1 MTTTDERWKKLI
13 SHEAVQ
19 GFTGE
24 LLGTFILVFF
34 GIGSV
39 AVTVLFSAHSGLLQV
54 ALMWG
59 IGVSLAI
66 YCTRHLS
73 CAHLNPAVSLAMVAA
88 GRMPLRKLPY
98 YWLAQVL
105 GAFAAGM
112 LVYGIFSGS
121 IASFELVHNITRGT
135 GASVKTA
142 MMFGEYFPNPGA
154 PADLASV
161 SLPLAFL
168 VETLGTSLLVI
179 TIFMLTEGCNVGRPS
194 SEIVPILIGLT
205 VTAIIGVLAPLTQAG
220 LNPARDFGPRLFA
233 YLAGWGRV
241 AIPGPSGGFFTVYVL
256 GPLTGGILSALLF
269 SRVLEP
275 VMERKSQTCACEEAP
290 PIFGKAE
297 SLPGGIMSKGGNQP
311 TPDSIKVLVFGTTPP
326 CAGCLQAEREAQRAA
341 QRFPAGQVV
350 VEKHDAFS
358 IIGKENQV
366 STTPTI
372 IVAGRKVAVG
382 KVLTEDQ
389 IAEIVTTQL
398 RCNHAVSSA

>member
-1 MTTTDERWKKLI
+1 MATNNERWEKVI
-13 SHEAVQ
+13 SHEVVQ

-39 AVTVLFSAHSGLLQV
+39 AVTVLFSSHSDVLQV

-73 CAHLNPAVSLAMVAA
+73 CADLNPAVSLAMVVA
-88 GRMPLRKLPY
+88 GRMRLRKLPY

-112 LVYGIFSGS
+112 LVYGSSGS
-121 IASFELVHNITRGT
+121 IANFEHVHNITRGT
-135 GASVKTA
+135 GASVTTA

-154 PADLASV
+154 PVDLSSV

-220 LNPARDFGPRLFA
+220 LNPAREFGPRLFA

-256 GPLTGGILSALLF
+256 GPFTGGNLSALLF
-269 SRVLEP
+269 SRVLAA
-275 VMERKSQTCACEEAP
+275 RYGEE
-290 PIFGKAE
+290 
-297 SLPGGIMSKGGNQP
+297 
-311 TPDSIKVLVFGTTPP
+311 DS
-326 CAGCLQAEREAQRAA
+326 
-341 QRFPAGQVV
+341 
-350 VEKHDAFS
+350 
-358 IIGKENQV
+358 
-366 STTPTI
+366 
-372 IVAGRKVAVG
+372 
-382 KVLTEDQ
+382 
-389 IAEIVTTQL
+389 
-398 RCNHAVSSA
+398 

>member
-1 MTTTDERWKKLI
+1 MTTNVGRWEKLMN
-13 SHEAVQ
+13 HDVVQ
-19 GFTGE
+19 GFAGE

-73 CAHLNPAVSLAMVAA
+73 CAHLNPAVSLAMVVA
-88 GRMPLRKLPY
+88 GRMSARKLPY

-105 GAFAAGM
+105 GGFAAGM

-121 IASFELVHNITRGT
+121 IACFEHVHNITRGAD
-135 GASVKTA
+135 ASVTTA
-142 MMFGEYFPNPGA
+142 MMFGEYFPNPGV
-154 PADLASV
+154 PADLISV

-168 VETLGTSLLVI
+168 VEAVGTSLLVI

-233 YLAGWGRV
+233 YLAGWGHV
-241 AIPGPSGGFFTVYVL
+241 AIPGPSGGFFTVYIL
-256 GPLTGGILSALLF
+256 GPLAGGIVSALLF
-269 SRVLEP
+269 NRVLEP
-275 VMERKSQTCACEEAP
+275 LMERKTATCACEEAP
-290 PIFGKAE
+290 VIFGKAE
-297 SLPGGIMSKGGNQP
+297 SNR
-311 TPDSIKVLVFGTTPP
+311 
-326 CAGCLQAEREAQRAA
+326 AG
-341 QRFPAGQVV
+341 
-350 VEKHDAFS
+350 
-358 IIGKENQV
+358 
-366 STTPTI
+366 
-372 IVAGRKVAVG
+372 
-382 KVLTEDQ
+382 
-389 IAEIVTTQL
+389 
-398 RCNHAVSSA
+398 

>member
-1 MTTTDERWKKLI
+1 MATNNERLEKLI
-13 SHEAVQ
+13 CHEGVQ
-19 GFTGE
+19 GFAGE

-39 AVTVLFSAHSGLLQV
+39 AVTVLFAAHSGLLQV

-73 CAHLNPAVSLAMVAA
+73 CAHLNPAVSLAMVVA

-98 YWLAQVL
+98 YWVAQMF

-121 IASFELVHNITRGT
+121 IASFELVHDITRGT

-142 MMFGEYFPNPGA
+142 MMFGEYFPNPGS
-154 PADLASV
+154 PSDIVSV

-168 VETLGTSLLVI
+168 VEALGTSLLVI

-205 VTAIIGVLAPLTQAG
+205 VTAIIGILAPLTQAG

-256 GPLTGGILSALLF
+256 GPLTGGVLSALLF
-269 SRVLEP
+269 SRVLQP
-275 VMERKSQTCACEEAP
+275 IMERKTSTCGCEEASLV
-290 PIFGKAE
+290 FGEVE
-297 SLPGGIMSKGGNQP
+297 SIPGRLMSKGENQP
-311 TPDSIKVLVFGTTPP
+311 ASDSIKVLVFGSTPP
-326 CAGCLQAEREAQRAA
+326 CLGCLEAEREAQRAA
-341 QRFPAGQVV
+341 RRFPAGQIV
-350 VEKHDAFS
+350 VENHDAFS
-358 IIGKENQV
+358 AVGKENQV
-366 STTPTI
+366 SVTPTI

-382 KVLTEDQ
+382 KALSEDR
-389 IAEIVTTQL
+389 IAEILTTML
-398 RCNHAVSSA
+398 RRSHPASCA